1 MHSRGK
7 CLSLL
12 DEFIVADCIRGGHT
26 GAQTV
31 SREYKRIYIHIY
43 IYASAN
49 RFETRHQEAGR
60 QVRCSLQ
67 HAARVHDFTGRQ
79 LAPRFVC
86 VLSTRNKYDSDTENV
101 DCRRFE
107 RHGGAYG
114 SFRARFGTILDD
126 RFSFSLLLPS
136 LRSFP
141 TLFPLPFLASVGQPC
156 ALKSAISA
164 GSIPDIWFRGRPISC
179 VYGNLSP
186 ALPSLLDFIPILF
199 QLDAL
204 KTFRTLSRLYTGVR

>member
-1 MHSRGK
+1 M
-7 CLSLL
+7 
-12 DEFIVADCIRGGHT
+12 
-26 GAQTV
+26 
-31 SREYKRIYIHIY
+31 
-43 IYASAN
+43 
-49 RFETRHQEAGR
+49 
-60 QVRCSLQ
+60 RCSLQ
-67 HAARVHDFTGRQ
+67 HAPRVHDFTGRQ
-79 LAPRFVC
+79 LPPRFVC
-86 VLSTRNKYDSDTENV
+86 VLSTRNKCDSDTENV

-107 RHGGAYG
+107 RPGGAYG